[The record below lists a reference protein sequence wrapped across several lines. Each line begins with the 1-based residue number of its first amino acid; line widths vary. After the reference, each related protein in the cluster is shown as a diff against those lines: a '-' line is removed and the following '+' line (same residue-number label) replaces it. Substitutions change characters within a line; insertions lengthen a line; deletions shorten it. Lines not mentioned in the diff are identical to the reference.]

1 MFSNKPSVNILTSL
15 LVAHGVK
22 HAVVCPGSRNAPIVH
37 NLNECPDITCYPI
50 TDERSAGF
58 FALGI
63 AQATDEPV
71 VVGVTSGTALLN
83 LAPAVAEAHYQH
95 QSLIVVSADRP
106 TEWIDQLDGQTLQQ
120 PGALAPWVKKTI
132 TLPDLP
138 PLPSLLSPPSSIV
151 SPLSSF
157 LSPLHWHCNRLV
169 NEALIEAT
177 DDTHPCV
184 HINVPLSEPLFDFSV
199 ETLPEERVIRRYAP
213 ATDYSCLPQQLLDDL
228 QLAERPLIVFGQLSP
243 RRFHYEGIDHLFSH
257 IIVLHEALAPFTSV
271 SLFDEVLSDKR
282 LMLSD
287 STSTAEQKA
296 LNTQHSTFNIYP
308 DFILYVGDAIVSKRL
323 KHFLREA
330 KDARTWRISLTG
342 EVEDTFQ
349 NLRGIIV
356 GDAEAIL
363 QALDSKFSSLAPH
376 LSPHA
381 AHYRRQ
387 WLHLLSDARQQLDNA
402 PLTFSEEGAV
412 RLLEQQLSSLP
423 SHPSVHY
430 ANSTAVRLANRY
442 AKGHPVW
449 CNRGTNGIEG
459 SLSTATGFAA
469 GLLSVECVLLS
480 DVTRHSTLNA
490 QHPIVFCV
498 IGDLSFFYDQ
508 NALWNTLLP
517 TLNLRILL
525 LNNGH
530 GAIFDHLPNLS
541 QSAAHPTLV
550 AGTHHTTAEGICLQC
565 GVSRQVATD
574 IEQLQKGILWL
585 ADAEARGPRLLEIML
600 AQ

>member
-37 NLNECPDITCYPI
+37 NLNECPPITCYPI

-71 VVGVTSGTALLN
+71 VVCVTSGTALLN

-106 TEWIDQLDGQTLQQ
+106 AEWIDQLDGQTLQQ
-120 PGALAPWVKKTI
+120 PGALAPWVKQTV
-132 TLPDLP
+132 TLPN
-138 PLPSLLSPPSSIV
+138 
-151 SPLSSF
+151 
-157 LSPLHWHCNRLV
+157 LSPLTSHYSPLTSHLSPLPWHCNRLV

-184 HINVPLSEPLFDFSV
+184 HINVPLSEPLFDFTV

-228 QLAERPLIVFGQLSP
+228 QSAKRPLIVFGQLSP

-271 SLFDEVLSDKR
+271 SPFEEVLTPHSSH
-282 LMLSD
+282 LS
-287 STSTAEQKA
+287 SLT
-296 LNTQHSTFNIYP
+296 P

-330 KDARTWRISLTG
+330 RDARTWRISLTG

-412 RLLEQQLSSLP
+412 RLLEQQRSLLISPHTSHLSPHS
-423 SHPSVHY
+423 SHLTPLSVHY

-480 DVTRHSTLNA
+480 DVSRHSTLNT
-490 QHPIVFCV
+490 QHPTVFCV

-530 GAIFDHLPNLS
+530 GAIFDHLPNLN